1 MLGNAIVT
9 GASQGIGRAIACRL
23 SRDGFRVAINDL
35 PYQKDQL
42 EEVHAYITEQGGIS
56 TIIVGDVSIESEV
69 KEMVDTVVERFGGL
83 DIVSFKSFVSLRPL
97 RCMNYLDGLQ
107 CGNLQAGEFS

>member
-9 GASQGIGRAIACRL
+9 GASQGIGKAIACRL

-42 EEVHAYITEQGGIS
+42 EEVHAYITEQGGTS
-56 TIIVGDVSIESEV
+56 TIVVGDVSIKSEV
-69 KEMVDTVVERFGGL
+69 KEMVDVVVERFGA
-83 DIVSFKSFVSLRPL
+83 R
-97 RCMNYLDGLQ
+97 RCKLQ
-107 CGNLQAGEFS
+107 VICVTPALEMYELFR